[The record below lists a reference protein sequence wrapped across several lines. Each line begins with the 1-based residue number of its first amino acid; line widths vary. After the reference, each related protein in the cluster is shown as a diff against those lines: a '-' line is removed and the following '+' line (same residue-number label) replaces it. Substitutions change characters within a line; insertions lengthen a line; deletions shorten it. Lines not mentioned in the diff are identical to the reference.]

1 MIISVAY
8 IVIFYSILEPELE
21 CMKELYEWDDKWKY
35 FINLSGMEFPLVTN
49 GDLVRILKI
58 YDGANEM
65 EGKSVKLLVIIYKR
79 ITFLVVYSLLYFN
92 IFKYNGTVVFEL

>member
-1 MIISVAY
+1 
-8 IVIFYSILEPELE
+8 
-21 CMKELYEWDDKWKY
+21 MKELYEWDDTWKY

-65 EGKSVKLLVIIYKR
+65 EGKSVKLLVNR
-79 ITFLVVYSLLYFN
+79 ITFIVVYSLLYFN
-92 IFKYNGTVVFEL
+92 IFKYNDTVVF